1 MSLALAALPAGGAKT
16 SRALAAGPL
25 RVSGE
30 YIYETNDTLLR
41 RYPSRFGGTSGD
53 NAFKTAHDEFA
64 KAVVELLKG
73 TMAPLNDPS
82 TYAELRPFIDE
93 GSAFYN
99 IIAVVPGADPV
110 LKNEF
115 VLVGGHYDC
124 TVWTLDG
131 AIDCGMQVALTLAV
145 LKAFVDYWIGNG
157 LRPKRSLMVAL
168 FDGEEQC
175 LCGSLSFTT
184 TDAYRGMNHL
194 ASNNFDLPPQASVV
208 SYHDTDMIGAN
219 YPGRYFGRS
228 DLDFM
233 PLNVSSAPTYMEG
246 EGPDDRL
253 SRAWRPYSATAPA
266 HAVKFTLYREEM
278 KAARDRLFVDMRTK
292 FVHTSFTYRDGKTRP
307 LFTDSQRKYVNI
319 QDDPADRSD
328 HSILILQGIPAEISI
343 GIWDP
348 DSSNP
353 GLLSYHNAN
362 ETLEFLNYMYSGQQ
376 RRSGETILGLET
388 AGMFVAYTMGANRE
402 EEGLF
407 MLGEMSAP

>member
-1 MSLALAALPAGGAKT
+1 MPAGSKQT
-16 SRALAAGPL
+16 SKAIAAAPL
-25 RVSGE
+25 HVSGD
-30 YIYETNDTLLR
+30 YIYDLNDSLLR
-41 RYPSRFGGTSGD
+41 RYPSRFGGTAGN
-53 NAFKTAHDEFA
+53 NAFKTSHDEFA
-64 KAVVELLKG
+64 DAVVALLK
-73 TMAPLNDPS
+73 TIMAPLDDPG
-82 TYAELRPFIDE
+82 TYAELRPFVNE
-93 GSAFYN
+93 GSPFYN
-99 IIAVVPGADPV
+99 IIAVVPGTDPV

-124 TVWTLDG
+124 TTWTLDG
-131 AIDCGMQVALTLAV
+131 AIDCGMQVALTAAV
-145 LKAFVDYWIGNG
+145 LKAFVDYWVGNRI
-157 LRPKRSLMVAL
+157 RPKRSLMVAF

-175 LCGSLSFTT
+175 LCGSVSFTT

-194 ASNNFDLPPQASVV
+194 ASKNFDLPPQASVV
-208 SYHDTDMIGAN
+208 AYHDTDMIGAN

-233 PLNVSSAPTYMEG
+233 PLNVSSAPTYTDG

-253 SRAWRPYSATAPA
+253 ARAWEPYAATAPA
-266 HAVKFTLYREEM
+266 HAAKFMLYRQDM

-292 FVHTSFTYRDGKTRP
+292 FAHTSFTYRDGQTRP
-307 LFTDSQRKYVNI
+307 LFTESQKKYVNI

-328 HSILILQGIPAEISI
+328 HSVLILQGIPAEISI

-348 DSSNP
+348 NSSNP

-376 RRSGETILGLET
+376 RRSAETILGVET
-388 AGMFVAYTMGANRE
+388 AGMFVAYTMGANKP

-407 MLGEMSAP
+407 LLGETGAP